1 MGTFELVVV
10 YLFVVALGMLVIHQ
24 LHRHQHERN
33 VRFHYSEA
41 MPGVGR
47 RQRGHHRPAARP
59 ERTPHNGSDGSDG
72 VADGSRPD
80 HRDSS

>member
-10 YLFVVALGMLVIHQ
+10 YLAVVALGMLVIHQ

-47 RQRGHHRPAARP
+47 RQRGHHHRPVARP
-59 ERTPHNGSDGSDG
+59 EQAPRDIPDVSEGSNGSDGS
-72 VADGSRPD
+72 SR
-80 HRDSS
+80 